1 MRQVILN
8 IPDSNYEFFIE
19 LIKKLNLGEIESEDE
34 EIPEEVKKM
43 VLERKRTSKRENLL
57 TWEEVK
63 ANLKIK

>member
-43 VLERKRTSKRENLL
+43 VLERQRTFNRETAL
-57 TWEEVK
+57 TWDEVK
-63 ANLKIK
+63 AKLKY